1 MNREEQER
9 RGFFRIDD
17 DVALSYRLVPSS
29 VVSEEASPLRMG
41 EGFPASL
48 ANELEKMR
56 EVSRIHFRHVEKD
69 LPEVARYLAHLDNKI
84 DLLAQ
89 HIVMDSDDLFVKSTQ
104 AVNISGSGISF
115 IVDGVLN
122 AGDYIELRFVLKP
135 SLANIRTYSKVISC
149 QPDNGQFRVAVEFT
163 YLSDDDRD
171 LLIRH
176 VVKKQMNDIREHKTL
191 L

>member
-1 MNREEQER
+1 MNREGQER

-17 DVALSYRLVPSS
+17 NVALSYRLVPSS
-29 VVSEEASPLRMG
+29 VVSEEGAPLRMAD
-41 EGFPASL
+41 GFPASL
-48 ANELEKMR
+48 ANELEHMK
-56 EVSRIHFRHVEKD
+56 EVSRIHLRHVEKE

-115 IVDGVLN
+115 VADGALN
-122 AGDYIELRFVLKP
+122 IGDFVELRFVLRP
-135 SLANIRTYSKVISC
+135 SLANIRTYSKVVSC
-149 QPDNGQFRVAVEFT
+149 LPGNGRFKVAVEFT
-163 YLSDDDRD
+163 YLGDDDRD

-176 VVKKQMNDIREHKTL
+176 VVKKQMNDIRENKTL